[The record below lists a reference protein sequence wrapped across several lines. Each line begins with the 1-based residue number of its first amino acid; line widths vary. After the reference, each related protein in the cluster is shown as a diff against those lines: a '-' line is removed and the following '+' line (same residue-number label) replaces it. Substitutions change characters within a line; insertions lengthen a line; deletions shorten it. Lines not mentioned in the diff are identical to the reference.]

1 MSGRARTRIVKAA
14 SCVFLCSVQ
23 RGGGRV
29 LDWVWKVGGLDFW
42 LRVCDLGLPD
52 RAGAGRM
59 AGCRPWG
66 WSVGVGKRGQHV
78 DGGRGAMAGVR
89 EGHAGRAWG
98 MSPSIRATF
107 EVSWSDL
114 V

>member
-1 MSGRARTRIVKAA
+1 
-14 SCVFLCSVQ
+14 
-23 RGGGRV
+23 

-59 AGCRPWG
+59 AGCRPWA
-66 WSVGVGKRGQHV
+66 S
-78 DGGRGAMAGVR
+78 GGRLLAACCSALCVALLCGTWWAMAGVR